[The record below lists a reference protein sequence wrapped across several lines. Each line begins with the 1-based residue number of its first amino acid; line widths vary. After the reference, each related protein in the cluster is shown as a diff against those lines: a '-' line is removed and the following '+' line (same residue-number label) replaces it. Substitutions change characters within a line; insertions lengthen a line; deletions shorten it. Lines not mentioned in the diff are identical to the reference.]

1 MSVPVSS
8 IGSIGSIGSIAGTG
22 GATRSIG
29 KPGEFAGMLNNAIQ
43 AIEKPGNEA
52 TQAIQNLLAGGNEEL
67 HNVAAATTRADLA
80 FELGLQVRNKV
91 ISAYQ
96 EVMKMQM

>member
-1 MSVPVSS
+1 MD
-8 IGSIGSIGSIAGTG
+8 
-22 GATRSIG
+22 
-29 KPGEFAGMLNNAIQ
+29 NAIQ
-43 AIEKPGNEA
+43 SIEKPGNEA
-52 TQAIQNLLAGGNEEL
+52 NQAVQNLLGGGNEEL

-80 FELGLQVRNKV
+80 FELGLQVRNKI

>member
-1 MSVPVSS
+1 MLPSLSH
-8 IGSIGSIGSIAGTG
+8 IGSLQSIKDAAA
-22 GATRSIG
+22 ATPAAG
-29 KPGEFAGMLNNAIQ
+29 KPGQFASLLDNAIQ
-43 AIEKPGNEA
+43 SIEKPGNEA
-52 TQAIQNLLAGGNEEL
+52 NQAVQNLLGGGNEEL

-80 FELGLQVRNKV
+80 FELGLQVRNKI